1 MALARSPPSHEVE
14 DLVAC
19 VGGPGCSTSEPTR
32 LYCSKAP
39 APILSARGDRRLP
52 KVAMERSRQGQS
64 PAGPLGS
71 RAEARRLTAGAPATS
86 GVARAG
92 SPDSASRIILYNR
105 HVIGFASIPR
115 EPGRAPIDGGHE
127 SRWREAI
134 ASWPDRTQAES
145 DRGDRG
151 GLAAAIGASLWI
163 GWREQRAA
171 ARVAAD

>member
-1 MALARSPPSHEVE
+1 MKSRTSSPASEGRVAARPSR
-14 DLVAC
+14 
-19 VGGPGCSTSEPTR
+19 PGYIVRKHLHRSCR
-32 LYCSKAP
+32 P
-39 APILSARGDRRLP
+39 AAIVVFP
-52 KVAMERSRQGQS
+52 KVAMEGSRQGRS
-64 PAGPLGS
+64 PAGPHGS

-105 HVIGFASIPR
+105 HVISFASIPR

-145 DRGDRG
+145 GRGDRG
-151 GLAAAIGASLWI
+151 G
-163 GWREQRAA
+163 RAA
-171 ARVAAD
+171 AMGARSPPRKQSWSTAQSKRPRCNNHAE